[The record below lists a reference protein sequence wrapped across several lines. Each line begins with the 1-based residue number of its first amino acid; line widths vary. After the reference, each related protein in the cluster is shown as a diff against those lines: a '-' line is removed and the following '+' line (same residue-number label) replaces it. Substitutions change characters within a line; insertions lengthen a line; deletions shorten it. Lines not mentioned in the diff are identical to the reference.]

1 MRAEEYN
8 FVKSN
13 IKCDHMKKLIPIILS
28 SLFGNYN
35 AYSQKV
41 FDTHIHGDTDPT
53 MQIQQLENSD
63 VYKAALSTSWDL
75 QNTYRNIHKIELL
88 YGLILPCPNGKV
100 PYSNQL
106 CFSDGKELPDIKWVE
121 QQINSGKI
129 DFIGEVLSQY
139 YGISP
144 SDKLLYPYYALAEKY
159 NLPVG
164 IHTGLAGPN
173 HGCPNFRVSLG
184 NPILLEDLILKF
196 PKLKIWIMH
205 GGSPFL
211 EETIGIMSVY
221 QNVYTDISAIS
232 NPYIVP
238 HEDFYAT
245 MKKLIS
251 AGLENRLMFGSDNGD
266 IKQAIESVNKL
277 DFLSSE
283 QKEKIF
289 YKNAEQFFKK

>member
-1 MRAEEYN
+1 
-8 FVKSN
+8 
-13 IKCDHMKKLIPIILS
+13 MKKLILLLIALLF
-28 SLFGNYN
+28 SLFN

-41 FDTHIHGDTDPT
+41 FDTHIHGDTLPNL
-53 MQIQQLENSD
+53 QIQKLVNSG
-63 VYKAALSTSWDL
+63 VYKAAISTSWDL
-75 QNTYRNIHKIELL
+75 QNTYQKQQNIELL
-88 YGLILPCPNGKV
+88 YGLMLPCPNGKV
-100 PYSNQL
+100 PYSGQL

-121 QQINSGKI
+121 EQIKTGKI

-139 YGISP
+139 YGISS
-144 SDKLLYPYYALAEKY
+144 SDKILNPYYALAEKY

-173 HGCPNFRVSLG
+173 HGSPKFRVSLG
-184 NPILLEDLILKF
+184 SPILMEDILLKF

-205 GGSPFL
+205 AGGPFL
-211 EETIGIMSVY
+211 EETIAIMSFY
-221 QNVYTDISAIS
+221 RNVYTDISAIS
-232 NPYIVP
+232 NPYIIP
-238 HEDFYAT
+238 YDDFYAT
-245 MKKLIS
+245 MKRLID
-251 AGLENRLMFGSDNGD
+251 AGLENRIMFGSDNGD

>member
-1 MRAEEYN
+1 
-8 FVKSN
+8 
-13 IKCDHMKKLIPIILS
+13 MKKLTLILI
-28 SLFGNYN
+28 SLLLEFNN
-35 AYSQKV
+35 AYSQKI
-41 FDTHIHGDTDPT
+41 FDTHIHGDADPNT
-53 MQIQQLENSD
+53 QIKQLENSG
-63 VYKAALSTSWDL
+63 VYKAAISTSWDL
-75 QNTYRNIHKIELL
+75 QNTYRNKYKTELL
-88 YGLILPCPNGKV
+88 YGLMLPCPNGKV

-121 QQINSGKI
+121 QQINAGKI

-184 NPILLEDLILKF
+184 SPILIEDLILKF

-205 GGSPFL
+205 AGYPFL

-221 QNVYTDISAIS
+221 QNVFIDISAIT

-238 HEDFYAT
+238 PKDFYAI
-245 MKKLIS
+245 MKKLID

-266 IKQAIESVNKL
+266 IKQTIESVNKL

>member
-1 MRAEEYN
+1 
-8 FVKSN
+8 
-13 IKCDHMKKLIPIILS
+13 MKKTIVITF
-28 SLFGNYN
+28 LFGIFN
-35 AYSQKV
+35 AHSQKI
-41 FDTHIHGDTDPT
+41 FDTHIHGETEPSI
-53 MQIQQLENSD
+53 QLQQLQNSG
-63 VYKAALSTSWDL
+63 VYKAAISTSWDL
-75 QNTYRNIHKIELL
+75 QNTYRDKHKIDLL
-88 YGLILPCPNGKV
+88 YGLMLPCPNGKV

-121 QQINSGKI
+121 QQINDGKI
-129 DFIGEVLSQY
+129 DFIGEILSQY
-139 YGISP
+139 YGISS

-173 HGCPNFRVSLG
+173 HGCPNFKVSLG
-184 NPILLEDLILKF
+184 SPILMEDLILKF

-205 GGSPFL
+205 AGSPFL
-211 EETIGIMSVY
+211 EDTIGIMSVY
-221 QNVYTDISAIS
+221 RNVYTDISVIS
-232 NPYIVP
+232 NPYIVS
-238 HEDFYAT
+238 HKEFYAI
-245 MKKLIS
+245 MKRLID

-289 YKNAEQFFKK
+289 YKNAEEFFKK